1 MAEPFL
7 FVVVVGM
14 LGFLGLI
21 GVVAA
26 IVEFTIWIR
35 CADQRFDETR
45 RRVQAS
51 PVIAVVWMLLGFA
64 MFVMLYLVLM
74 ENVQ

>member
-7 FVVVVGM
+7 FVTVVGM

-26 IVEFTIWIR
+26 IVEFTIWVR

-45 RRVQAS
+45 RMVQAS
-51 PVIAVVWMLLGFA
+51 PVIAIVWLLLGFA
-64 MFVMLYLVLM
+64 MLVMLYLVLM